1 MWFVIIGKGN
11 AFFHV
16 KALLSRK
23 FGMRCVFCGN
33 ENEGIPDFIYFCA
46 TLNDM
51 TSCARFYYH
60 YL

>member
-23 FGMRCVFCGN
+23 FGKRCDFCGN
-33 ENEGIPDFIYFCA
+33 EMKVSLILFIFA
-46 TLNDM
+46 
-51 TSCARFYYH
+51 
-60 YL
+60 